1 MIRIY
6 LYVDLGVYNEVNI
19 FNIVSN
25 LDKLNNSYE
34 TI

>member
-1 MIRIY
+1 MRRIY

-25 LDKLNNSYE
+25 LDKYK
-34 TI
+34 